1 MSTQIFAASNQL
13 LDALAEQL
21 DITDSQHEAA
31 KSHYKAVGAW
41 LNQEDSAIAQYNPI
55 IFPQGS
61 FRLGTVVRPI
71 GDGDEYDV
79 DLVCELQALNQGAVK
94 PPQLKKLIGDRLEEN
109 ARYKAMLKPLNRCWR
124 LNYADGARFH
134 MDILPAVPDLTV
146 TPTQAPSKS
155 FGPISIPDRS
165 LNDWCYSN
173 PTGYAEW
180 FKERMKVQ
188 LFAAREKLAKS
199 LREHVEDIPEYR
211 VRTPLQRAVQLLKR
225 HRDLHFQ
232 NTEEPRP
239 SSILITTLAAR
250 AYGNQASIVEAL
262 QTIVRDMT
270 QYIENRNG
278 AYWVPN
284 PVNAKENFVDCWESE
299 PEIRESFLSWVGQA
313 RTDFSKAVQQESVGS
328 MVKSLESTLGERSV
342 KLAAARIFSQ
352 DELQARPIATPR
364 VSISQPSK
372 PYAA

>member
-1 MSTQIFAASNQL
+1 MSTQVLAASNQL
-13 LDALAEQL
+13 LEVLGEQL

-41 LNQEDSAIAQYNPI
+41 LNQEDSEIAKYNPI

-71 GDGDEYDV
+71 GDVDEYDV
-79 DLVCELQALNQGAVK
+79 DLVCELQALNQRAVT
-94 PPQLKKLIGDRLEEN
+94 PLQLKELVGKRLREN
-109 ARYKAMLKPLNRCWR
+109 KKYDAMLEPLNRCWR

-146 TPTQAPSKS
+146 APTPAPSKS

-165 LNDWCYSN
+165 LNDWYYSN
-173 PTGYAEW
+173 PTAFAEW

-225 HRDLHFQ
+225 HRDVVFQ
-232 NTEEPRP
+232 NLPDERP

-250 AYGNQASIVEAL
+250 SYGNQVSIVEAL
-262 QTIVRDMT
+262 QTIVRDMALHIET
-270 QYIENRNG
+270 QG
-278 AYWVPN
+278 GVYWVPN
-284 PVNAKENFVDCWESE
+284 PVNSKENFVDRWQSK
-299 PEIRESFLSWVGQA
+299 PKLREAFLSWLDRA
-313 RTDFSKAVQQESVGS
+313 RGEFSSAVLQESTGS
-328 MVKSLESTLGERSV
+328 MVKSFAASLGEGSV
-342 KLAAARIFSQ
+342 KVAAAKAFSA
-352 DELQARPIATPR
+352 DELQARPSSTPR
-364 VSISQPSK
+364 IVITEPSK
-372 PYAA
+372 PHAA